1 MAGDIG
7 GIDVLTIVLA
17 IVTSVV
23 LVTLIIALYAELK
36 IFKSRVESFIR
47 MDEIYTLKLQNI
59 LTKHFEEE
67 EKALAKILKWGENN
81 G

>member
-1 MAGDIG
+1 M
-7 GIDVLTIVLA
+7 LTIVIA

-23 LVTLIIALYAELK
+23 LVALLTALYVEFG

-59 LTKHFEEE
+59 LSKHFDEE
-67 EKALAKILKWGENN
+67 EKALSTILKRGEE
-81 G
+81 

>member
-1 MAGDIG
+1 MAGG
-7 GIDVLTIVLA
+7 VEMLTIVIA
-17 IVTSVV
+17 IVTSIV
-23 LVTLIIALYAELK
+23 LVTLSMALYIEFK

-59 LTKHFEEE
+59 LSKHFDEE
-67 EKALAKILKWGENN
+67 EKALATILKWGENN

>member
-1 MAGDIG
+1 M
-7 GIDVLTIVLA
+7 LTIVIA
-17 IVTSVV
+17 IVTSVA
-23 LVTLIIALYAELK
+23 LVTLLIALYTEFK

-67 EKALAKILKWGENN
+67 EKALAAILKWGESN

>member
-1 MAGDIG
+1 M
-7 GIDVLTIVLA
+7 LTIVIA

-23 LVTLIIALYAELK
+23 LVTLLTALYIEFG

-59 LTKHFEEE
+59 LSKHFEEE
-67 EKALAKILKWGENN
+67 EKALAAILKWGEEN

>member
-1 MAGDIG
+1 
-7 GIDVLTIVLA
+7 
-17 IVTSVV
+17 
-23 LVTLIIALYAELK
+23 
-36 IFKSRVESFIR
+36 

>member
-1 MAGDIG
+1 M
-7 GIDVLTIVLA
+7 LTIVIA

-23 LVTLIIALYAELK
+23 LITLLIALYTEFK
-36 IFKSRVESFIR
+36 IFKSRVESFMR

>member
-1 MAGDIG
+1 M
-7 GIDVLTIVLA
+7 LTIVIA

-23 LVTLIIALYAELK
+23 LVTLLIALYTEFK

-47 MDEIYTLKLQNI
+47 MDEIYTMKLQNI
-59 LTKHFEEE
+59 LSKHFEEE